1 MNDAPNIAL
10 LTTLLI
16 GMMLASIQPVR
27 WLMPWQ
33 WVSVIPA
40 YRVERDDTLAT
51 LRLAL
56 DGQAVMLTLAFVL
69 ALIANLA
76 LVLMVFRLMREVSR
90 LRERIVS
97 ERARILAQA
106 ELLALDETSQRM
118 SEFLHIAGHELRTPL
133 TTIRANLQLAERRVQ
148 RTATH
153 AAAANGVAGDGQL
166 EPLLTLLGRAL
177 SAANRQERLVT
188 ALLDVSRIQ
197 SGKLSLEFAVFDLV
211 VLVREV
217 TANQQRAHLRRILSV
232 EAPETAAA
240 VLADRDRIGQVV
252 TQYIANALKYSEET
266 RPVLVSVTTG
276 GGNARVGVRDE
287 GPGIAA
293 QEYERV
299 WELFYRAP
307 GVEPTSGSE
316 IGLGLGLHISKTIIE
331 RHGGAVGVESRTGEG
346 STFWFTLPLIAK
358 E

>member
-1 MNDAPNIAL
+1 MNDAPDIAL

-16 GMMLASIQPVR
+16 GMMLASIESVR
-27 WLMPWQ
+27 WQMQWQ

-40 YRVERDDTLAT
+40 YRVERADTLDT

-76 LVLMVFRLMREVSR
+76 FVLIVFRLMRQVVR
-90 LRERIVS
+90 LRERNAS

-153 AAAANGVAGDGQL
+153 AAANGAAVDGQL

-177 SAANRQERLVT
+177 SAANRQDRLVT

-217 TANQQRAHLRRILSV
+217 TANQQRAHLRRVLSV
-232 EAPETAAA
+232 EAPETAAP

-252 TQYIANALKYSEET
+252 TQYLANALKYSEET

-276 GGNARVGVRDE
+276 DGNARVGVRDE

-346 STFWFTLPLIAK
+346 STFWFTLPLIVT